1 MVTDKSRITYNL
13 NLKKVLLTGALLFG
27 FNIALGQNVQKSHMA
42 KYITEEIVLD
52 GNMNEAVWEEAETG
66 GHFWQY
72 FPSDNEQA
80 KYQSSFKILY
90 SEKTLFIGVRA
101 EAANGNY
108 VVSSLKRDFSALTN
122 DNFSLLFD
130 TFSDGNT
137 AFFFG
142 VTPYGV
148 RREGLVS
155 AGGDDF
161 NNTWDVKWQAEAQ
174 RFDDHYTIEIAI
186 PFTSL
191 KFAEGSTKWRF
202 RPYRWNHQSNEQT
215 TWNRIPQQQKLSSL
229 AYMGELRFENPLGKS
244 RTPFA
249 LIPYVNTLSDK
260 DYVTEDSKTDLKV
273 GGDAKIAIGDG
284 MNLDLTFNP
293 DFSNV
298 EVDDIFTN
306 LTRFEILLPE
316 KRQFFIDNSDLFSSF
331 GNYFSEGSP
340 FFSRRIG
347 LARDPSG
354 NLIQNRIIAGARLSG
369 NLNKDWRLGF
379 LNLQTEEDPD
389 NEIASDN
396 NMMFALQRKLGS
408 RSNIGVFIVNRQTF
422 GDYVFLDDSERYNR
436 VIGADYNLA
445 TQDNTW
451 AGRFYVHKSFQ
462 PNDSKGNLASQAA
475 LVYNKNNWYI
485 GSEAFYVNEGFQA
498 DLGYMPRKDIFKFG
512 TLVQRYLYPKNR
524 DFLNRHSFQVIYN
537 DYWKPSSDF
546 KKTDNRIIASWIAE
560 FKNQSDLTLGYS
572 NEYIFLSNEFD
583 PTRSENAVPLPINS
597 DYRFNRFNF
606 EYQTNNTK
614 LLTYGANATV
624 GSFYNGDIVSLGAQ
638 IAYRIQPWVQFST
651 AIDYDGIRLPEPY
664 ESADIWLVTPRMNI
678 TFNKK
683 LFWST
688 LIQYSNQ
695 RNNLGINS
703 RLQWRFA
710 PLSDLYLVY
719 NDNYFT
725 EIFAPRFR
733 SINLKLTYWL
743 NL

>member
-1 MVTDKSRITYNL
+1 
-13 NLKKVLLTGALLFG
+13 
-27 FNIALGQNVQKSHMA
+27 
-42 KYITEEIVLD
+42 
-52 GNMNEAVWEEAETG
+52 
-66 GHFWQY
+66 
-72 FPSDNEQA
+72 
-80 KYQSSFKILY
+80 
-90 SEKTLFIGVRA
+90 
-101 EAANGNY
+101 
-108 VVSSLKRDFSALTN
+108 
-122 DNFSLLFD
+122 
-130 TFSDGNT
+130 
-137 AFFFG
+137 
-142 VTPYGV
+142 
-148 RREGLVS
+148 
-155 AGGDDF
+155 
-161 NNTWDVKWQAEAQ
+161 
-174 RFDDHYTIEIAI
+174 
-186 PFTSL
+186 
-191 KFAEGSTKWRF
+191 
-202 RPYRWNHQSNEQT
+202 
-215 TWNRIPQQQKLSSL
+215 
-229 AYMGELRFENPLGKS
+229 
-244 RTPFA
+244 
-249 LIPYVNTLSDK
+249 
-260 DYVTEDSKTDLKV
+260 
-273 GGDAKIAIGDG
+273 
-284 MNLDLTFNP
+284 
-293 DFSNV
+293 
-298 EVDDIFTN
+298 
-306 LTRFEILLPE
+306 
-316 KRQFFIDNSDLFSSF
+316 
-331 GNYFSEGSP
+331 
-340 FFSRRIG
+340 
-347 LARDPSG
+347 
-354 NLIQNRIIAGARLSG
+354 
-369 NLNKDWRLGF
+369 
-379 LNLQTEEDPD
+379 
-389 NEIASDN
+389 
-396 NMMFALQRKLGS
+396 MFALQRKLGS

-606 EYQTNNTK
+606 EYQSNNTK

-624 GSFYNGDIVSLGAQ
+624 GSFYNGDIVSLGGQ
-638 IAYRIQPWVQFST
+638 IAYRIQPWVQFSM

-703 RLQWRFA
+703 HLQWRFA